1 MRQYMLIIG
10 MCLIFTLVFFYF
22 LSTRVEGLRG
32 KKLISQ
38 SIQKYQQQKH
48 QQPLKQKHQQP
59 LKQKLPRKKLKQQ
72 QKPPSNQPYSGINHM
87 GQSSNLNLNSI

>member
-38 SIQKYQQQKH
+38 SIQKYQQQK
-48 QQPLKQKHQQP
+48 QQPLKQKQS
-59 LKQKLPRKKLKQQ
+59 LKQKLPRKKLKQPL
-72 QKPPSNQPYSGINHM
+72 KPPSNQPYSGIKHM
-87 GQSSNLNLNSI
+87 GQTSNLNLNSI

>member
-48 QQPLKQKHQQP
+48 QQPLKQK
-59 LKQKLPRKKLKQQ
+59 LPRKKLKQQ